1 MGRFFYLLRL
11 CLLSICLAAFCVVA
25 SAEVIV
31 DVSNGNLPYGPNVLN
46 SQAVQLYW
54 TQSQEFEDVSISV
67 PLFWDN
73 SEAFDI
79 TAYLTS
85 TSGPGTSPPPIASAS
100 FSAPG
105 STAPIE
111 ALLFSGLTL
120 DPGTYYL
127 TLFGSQPSGPIWL
140 GVQPSVGPSVI
151 ITAPGVTI
159 SNAFASN
166 GGDLDANYAPASIF
180 FLNGNLIDSGTSYQD
195 VTVTGTV
202 AVPEPPTW
210 WLTVSGA
217 AILIWFRKIW
227 RIRA

>member
-1 MGRFFYLLRL
+1 MGRSFYLLRL

-31 DVSNGNLPYGPNVLN
+31 DVSNGYLQQGPNVDNLD
-46 SQAVQLYW
+46 AIQLYW

-67 PLFWDN
+67 PLFSAN
-73 SEAFDI
+73 SAAFDI
-79 TAYLTS
+79 NAYLTS
-85 TSGPGTSPPPIASAS
+85 TSGPGTSPPPIAGTS
-100 FSAPG
+100 FSAAG

-120 DPGTYYL
+120 GPGTYYL
-127 TLFGSQPSGPIWL
+127 TLYGSQPSGPIWL
-140 GVQPSVGPSVI
+140 GVQPNAGPSVI
-151 ITAPGVTI
+151 TTAPGVTI

-166 GGDLDANYAPASIF
+166 GGDLNANYAPASTF
-180 FLNGNLIDSGTSYQD
+180 LLNGNLIDSGTSYQD
-195 VTVTGTV
+195 VTVTGS
-202 AVPEPPTW
+202 AVPEPSTW
-210 WLTVSGA
+210 WLTVSGG